1 MRTHQR
7 GGGYPLGEMT
17 HDLEIALKAA
27 RNLRDWGNLI
37 LLIGILVEIGIDV
50 FWPEPPSALPLLR
63 GQRATQPLVS
73 WRDHVLSARV
83 FAMLV
88 TGLVI
93 LAGLTLERVEGNKA
107 DDAAD
112 NIRARLELDA
122 LGNSQRRITPEF
134 AIFLKANPREQCEC
148 STSTR
153 TSKRIGSQCG

>member
-1 MRTHQR
+1 
-7 GGGYPLGEMT
+7 MT